1 MCADAPDTSG
11 INQAAVDSAA
21 LGKEALQF
29 YKDYVNQTAPD
40 RQRAADTAD
49 QVAQTNLEA
58 MKQQMALGKEYADY
72 NRETFRPLEQK
83 LVEEAQAYDTP
94 ERQQAAA
101 DQATADVRAAA
112 NRATGSTAR
121 TLGRMG
127 YDPTV
132 NATRMA
138 VDMARQE
145 SGAATGARRNVEA
158 TGRAMRMDAA
168 SLGRGLPS
176 AQATAIQTG
185 VGAGAGATGAAGAG
199 LGFQNNGAEMMRMG
213 YGIGMQGLGQA
224 GGLYGQQANIQGQYG
239 GLDVGGLAQLGMAG
253 AKMYQA
259 GMFSDE
265 KLKRRT
271 GRMLPPDQALANIEA
286 LPVHEGWEY
295 DPAKGGPDDGGQP
308 HNGPMRSDVR
318 RVMGES
324 GAPGGPGGQTI
335 DPITI
340 QGNLIGA
347 VQALARN
354 QRRMQARI
362 GA

>member
-11 INQAAVDSAA
+11 INAAARDSAA
-21 LGKEALQF
+21 LGQEALQF
-29 YKDYVNQTAPD
+29 YKDYMAKTEPD

-49 QVAQTNLEA
+49 QVAQTNLAA
-58 MKQQMALGKEYADY
+58 MKQQMDLGKEYADY
-72 NRETFRPLEQK
+72 NRETFRPLEQAI
-83 LVEEAQAYDTP
+83 VSESQAYDTP

-112 NRATGSTAR
+112 NRATASTAR

-132 NATRMA
+132 NATKQA
-138 VDMARQE
+138 IDMARME
-145 SGAATGARRNVEA
+145 SGAATGARRQVEA

-199 LGFQNNGAEMMRMG
+199 LRFTGQGADFMGQGFRMG
-213 YGIGMQGLGQA
+213 MAGAGQA
-224 GGLYGQQANIQGQYG
+224 GGLYGQQANLQQQAANSQMQ
-239 GLDVGGLAQLGMAG
+239 GLAGFGQLAG
-253 AKMYQA
+253 YY
-259 GMFSDE
+259 FSDE
-265 KLKRRT
+265 DLKTGT
-271 GRMLPPDQALANIEA
+271 GRMLPPDQALATIEA
-286 LPVHEGWEY
+286 LPVHQGWQY

-308 HNGPMRSDVR
+308 HDGPMRDDVR
-318 RVMGES
+318 RVMGEE
-324 GAPGGPGGQTI
+324 GAPGGPGGRMI

-354 QRRMQARI
+354 QRRMMARM